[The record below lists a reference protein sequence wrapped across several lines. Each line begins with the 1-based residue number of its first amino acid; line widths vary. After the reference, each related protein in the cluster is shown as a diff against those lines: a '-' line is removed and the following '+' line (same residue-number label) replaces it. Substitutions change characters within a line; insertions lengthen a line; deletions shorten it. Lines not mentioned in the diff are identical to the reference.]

1 MQYCFHGM
9 FPHPNCDLVIY
20 GRTCNLRF
28 LWFFCCWSPSRFDGT
43 RGGTRVT
50 SHACW
55 ALYDIVTAGGRRM
68 GWVALRW
75 PWHAH
80 RPLLLLVTQFNLLGH
95 VTAAR
100 SRKLNSLTPW
110 FIEERMKSTY
120 CVHSFSYPF
129 ILSFVLV
136 LWHWHTACLQI
147 IVNPKDLWRHL
158 RFHLCLG
165 YNNENDNNEW
175 FHPRCS
181 ASTSVFIPLLQSKK
195 NVAFMGCWNNPRRV
209 DIIWHGNMADESQH
223 WVNGNML
230 ICAIHFMAYMICF
243 LCSLHVTQTSWKQVA
258 FKCSMR
264 SDAKQLCREVQIFTF
279 SLCVCLWVQETS
291 WVSRIPNS
299 PWPPAALTSH
309 WPRSRHAAVTTLLTS
324 HQCWTAVF
332 LSWRQ
337 IPILGPNKKRPFC
350 IYSSD

>member
-80 RPLLLLVTQFNLLGH
+80 RPLLQLVTQFNLLGH
-95 VTAAR
+95 VTAAG

-110 FIEERMKSTY
+110 FIEERIKSTY

-195 NVAFMGCWNNPRRV
+195 NVAFMGCWNNPRLTWSV
-209 DIIWHGNMADESQH
+209 SFALYMSLKQAGNKLRLSA
-223 WVNGNML
+223 
-230 ICAIHFMAYMICF
+230 
-243 LCSLHVTQTSWKQVA
+243 LCDQMQNNFA
-258 FKCSMR
+258 G
-264 SDAKQLCREVQIFTF
+264 
-279 SLCVCLWVQETS
+279 
-291 WVSRIPNS
+291 
-299 PWPPAALTSH
+299 
-309 WPRSRHAAVTTLLTS
+309 RSRYLHSASVSVCECRRRHGCLVSPTVPDLLLPWRPIGRAPDTLLS
-324 HQCWTAVF
+324 RPCWHPINAGLQCF
-332 LSWRQ
+332 YLEDRF
-337 IPILGPNKKRPFC
+337 PF
-350 IYSSD
+350 